1 MLDQLLDYLN
11 IKELYPPQKEA
22 MQVIER
28 NESLLMSVPTAAG
41 KTVVAYNALIKAVN
55 EGKKGIF
62 LVPLRALAW
71 EKVNEL
77 RDICKNILN
86 GAKIGVS
93 VGDFDKIRG
102 LSKYDI
108 IVATSERADSLIR
121 HNPSWLTQVGCLVS
135 DEIHLINDSNRGPT
149 LEVTLSKFR
158 EINPDIQIIGL
169 SATVSNSRQ
178 VADWLEA
185 TLVESDFRPVPLK
198 KGICIANEIEWDGN
212 EFKRIEIDGT
222 EGIALDNL
230 PDQCLVF
237 VNTRRS
243 AEAQA
248 KRLGML
254 IGKRLS
260 NEETQKLKEYTG
272 ELKTGA
278 DEVTSVDSN
287 LAKLIERGVAYHHAG
302 LTNRQR
308 QIIEKGFRD
317 KKIKALCATP
327 TLAAGVNLPAKR
339 VIIRDLT
346 RWDSS
351 FQSNQP
357 LPVLEIQQ
365 MLGRAGRPGFDVDG
379 EGVLIAKNND
389 QKAQIVETYFEG
401 ETEPVLSRLGSE
413 PALRTHLLSL
423 ISSGTISTTEE
434 MHSFLKKTLFG
445 AQGEL
450 WRTQHRINKVLNF
463 LEEEGLIEIEGKIDG
478 EFIPANASLQEKLRA
493 TAFGRKVSQL
503 YIDPLSGVIIRKA
516 LESEVPANPL
526 GLLHTITRTPD
537 IYSLYVRKNEM
548 ETYLT
553 HLMQMEA
560 DLMLPPPVE
569 HTELEF
575 YLWDL
580 KTALLLMDWVEETPE
595 EHLMKRYS
603 TTPGDIRA
611 KVETAG
617 WILYSMCELSEL
629 LSPNTTKMIAELE
642 IRISNGVRKELL
654 PLLEID
660 SIGRVRARSLFNAG
674 FTSQSSIRDAKPSD
688 LSEIPGIG
696 NKLAEKLAGKKDP
709 QQMRF
714 ELA

>member
-1 MLDQLLDYLN
+1 MLSQLLDYLN
-11 IKELYPPQKEA
+11 IKELYPPQKKA
-22 MQVIER
+22 MEVIER

-41 KTVVAYNALIKAVN
+41 KTVVAYNALMKAVR

-71 EKVNEL
+71 EKVTEL

-93 VGDFDKIRG
+93 VGDFDKVRG

-121 HNPSWLTQVGCLVS
+121 HNPSWLTDVGCLVS

-158 EINPDIQIIGL
+158 EINPEIQIIGL
-169 SATVSNSRQ
+169 SATVSNSSEI
-178 VADWLEA
+178 AKWLGA
-185 TLVESDFRPVPLK
+185 TLVESNFRPVPLK
-198 KGICIANEIEWDGN
+198 KGICIANEIEWDRS
-212 EFKRIEIDGT
+212 EFKRIDIDGT

-254 IGKRLS
+254 IGKRLT
-260 NEETQKLKEYTG
+260 NEETEALKTYTN
-272 ELKTGA
+272 ELKSGA

-308 QIIEKGFRD
+308 QLIEKGFRE
-317 KKIKALCATP
+317 KRIKALCATP

-379 EGVLIAKNND
+379 EGVLIAKNNE
-389 QKAQIVETYFEG
+389 QKTQIIETYFEG

-423 ISSGTISTTEE
+423 IASGTISTTEE

-450 WRTQHRINKVLNF
+450 WRTQHRINKVLDF
-463 LEEEGLIEIEGKIDG
+463 LDEEELIEIEGKIDG
-478 EFIPANASLQEKLRA
+478 EFIPANAPLQEKLKA
-493 TAFGRKVSQL
+493 TPFGRKVSQL

-516 LESEVPANPL
+516 LESEVTANPL
-526 GLLHTITRTPD
+526 GLLHTIARTPD

-553 HLMQMEA
+553 HLMQMEE

-617 WILYSMCELSEL
+617 WILYSMSELSEL

-642 IRISNGVRKELL
+642 IRIANGVRKELL

-674 FTSQSSIRDAKPSD
+674 YTSQSSIHEAKPSE
-688 LSEIPGIG
+688 LSEISGIG

-709 QQMRF
+709 EQMHF
-714 ELA
+714 EVV

>member
-1 MLDQLLDYLN
+1 MLNQLLDYLN

-22 MQVIER
+22 MEVIER

-41 KTVVAYNALIKAVN
+41 KTVVAYNALMKTVK

-71 EKVNEL
+71 EKVTEL

-86 GAKIGVS
+86 GARIGVS

-121 HNPSWLTQVGCLVS
+121 HNPSWLTEVGCLVS

-169 SATVSNSRQ
+169 SATVSNSKE
-178 VADWLEA
+178 VAKWLGA

-198 KGICIANEIEWDGN
+198 KGICIDNEIEWDGSD
-212 EFKRIEIDGT
+212 FKRIDIDGT

-254 IGKRLS
+254 IGKRLT
-260 NEETQKLKEYTG
+260 NEEIEALKTYTN
-272 ELKTGA
+272 ELKSGA

-287 LAKLIERGVAYHHAG
+287 LTKLIEKGVAYHHAG

-308 QIIEKGFRD
+308 QLIEKGFRE
-317 KKIKALCATP
+317 KRIKALCATP

-379 EGVLIAKNND
+379 EGVLIAKNNE
-389 QKAQIVETYFEG
+389 QKAQIIETYFEG
-401 ETEPVLSRLGSE
+401 ETEPVISRLGSE

-423 ISSGTISTTEE
+423 IASGTISSTEE

-450 WRTQHRINKVLNF
+450 WRTQHRINKVLDF
-463 LEEEGLIEIEGKIDG
+463 LDKEDLIRIEGKLDG
-478 EFIPANASLQEKLRA
+478 EFIPANTSLQEKLKA

-526 GLLHTITRTPD
+526 GLLHTISRTPD

-560 DLMLPPPVE
+560 DLMLPPPIE

-617 WILYSMCELSEL
+617 WILYSMSELSEL
-629 LSPNTTKMIAELE
+629 VAPNTTKMIAELE

-660 SIGRVRARSLFNAG
+660 SIGRVRARALFNAG
-674 FTSQSSIRDAKPSD
+674 FTSQSSIREAKPSE

-696 NKLAEKLAGKKDP
+696 KKLAEKLAGKKDP
-709 QQMRF
+709 EQMRF

>member
-1 MLDQLLDYLN
+1 MLKQLLDYLN

-22 MQVIER
+22 MEVIER

-41 KTVVAYNALIKAVN
+41 KTVVAYNALMKTVK

-71 EKVNEL
+71 EKVTEL

-86 GAKIGVS
+86 GARIGVS

-121 HNPSWLTQVGCLVS
+121 HNPSWLTEVGCLVS

-169 SATVSNSRQ
+169 SATVSNSKE
-178 VADWLEA
+178 VAKWLGA

-198 KGICIANEIEWDGN
+198 KGICIDNEIEWDGSD
-212 EFKRIEIDGT
+212 FKRIDIDGT

-254 IGKRLS
+254 IGKRLT
-260 NEETQKLKEYTG
+260 NEEIEALKTYTN
-272 ELKTGA
+272 ELKSGA

-287 LAKLIERGVAYHHAG
+287 LTKLIEKGVAYHHAG

-308 QIIEKGFRD
+308 QLIEKGFRE
-317 KKIKALCATP
+317 KRIKALCATP

-379 EGVLIAKNND
+379 EGVLIAKNNE
-389 QKAQIVETYFEG
+389 QKAQIIETYFEG
-401 ETEPVLSRLGSE
+401 ETEPVISRLGSE

-423 ISSGTISTTEE
+423 IASGTISSTEE

-450 WRTQHRINKVLNF
+450 WRTQHRINKVLDF
-463 LEEEGLIEIEGKIDG
+463 LDKEDLIRIEGKLDG
-478 EFIPANASLQEKLRA
+478 EFIPANTSPQEKLKA

-526 GLLHTITRTPD
+526 GLLHTISRTPD

-560 DLMLPPPVE
+560 DLMLPPPIE

-617 WILYSMCELSEL
+617 WILYSMSELSEL
-629 LSPNTTKMIAELE
+629 VSPNTTKMIAELE

-660 SIGRVRARSLFNAG
+660 SIGRVRARALFNAG
-674 FTSQSSIRDAKPSD
+674 FTSQSSIREAKPSE

-696 NKLAEKLAGKKDP
+696 KKLAEKLAGKKDP
-709 QQMRF
+709 EQMRF

>member
-1 MLDQLLDYLN
+1 MLNQLLDYLN

-22 MQVIER
+22 MEVIER

-41 KTVVAYNALIKAVN
+41 KTVVAYNALMKAVK

-71 EKVNEL
+71 EKVTEL

-93 VGDFDKIRG
+93 VGDFDKVRG

-121 HNPSWLTQVGCLVS
+121 HNPSWLTEVGCLVS

-169 SATVSNSRQ
+169 SATVSNSKE
-178 VADWLEA
+178 VAKWLGA

-198 KGICIANEIEWDGN
+198 KGICIDNEIEWDES
-212 EFKRIEIDGT
+212 EFKRIDIDGT

-254 IGKRLS
+254 IGKRLTS
-260 NEETQKLKEYTG
+260 EETEV
-272 ELKTGA
+272 LKTYTNELNNGA

-287 LAKLIERGVAYHHAG
+287 LTKLIEKGVAYHHAG

-308 QIIEKGFRD
+308 QLIEKGFRE
-317 KKIKALCATP
+317 KRIKALCATP

-379 EGVLIAKNND
+379 EGVLIAKNSD
-389 QKAQIVETYFEG
+389 QKTQIIETYFEG

-423 ISSGTISTTEE
+423 IASGTITTTEE

-463 LEEEGLIEIEGKIDG
+463 LDKEDLIEIEGKIDG
-478 EFIPANASLQEKLRA
+478 DFIPANASLQEKLRA

-503 YIDPLSGVIIRKA
+503 YIDPLSGVIIRNA

-526 GLLHTITRTPD
+526 GLLHTIARTPD

-560 DLMLPPPVE
+560 DLMLPPPIE

-617 WILYSMCELSEL
+617 WILYSMSELSEL

-674 FTSQSSIRDAKPSD
+674 FTSQSSIREAKPSE

-696 NKLAEKLAGKKDP
+696 SKLAERLAGKKDP
-709 QQMRF
+709 EQMRF